1 MFGQHDSTGGV
12 RVWFTRGRVVGAPS
26 ARRGAWVVSAR
37 RCGGGGSTVDVRGQ
51 RRAASQV
58 VRACVERVAL
68 ANRAMRAPLAR
79 SALADLV
86 VRVSIGV
93 DRFWAWSGVDAERFV
108 GLRVLLARRF
118 ASASDRKAIEFAA
131 VLS

>member
-1 MFGQHDSTGGV
+1 MSTTEARKRVCGQRDSTGGV
-12 RVWFTRGRVVGAPS
+12 RVRLTRGRVVGAPG

-37 RCGGGGSTVDVRGQ
+37 RCGGGGSAVDVWGQ

-58 VRACVERVAL
+58 VRACVERVGM
-68 ANRAMRAPLAR
+68 ANKAMRAPLAR

-93 DRFWAWSGVDAERFV
+93 DRFWAWGGVEAGRFV
-108 GLRVLLARRF
+108 GLRVL
-118 ASASDRKAIEFAA
+118 
-131 VLS
+131 